1 LTLISYSAIRK
12 TVDDARVAC
21 CHPCR
26 VIPAHPGR
34 GDGLA
39 MSTISSGA
47 GAAASRSFGEPGTG
61 THIPRWVAGVAGG
74 LSLVVGIAALVW
86 PKPTL
91 LAVGLLFGVYL
102 FIWGI
107 GLLVAGIGREDVG
120 TGMRVLDVL
129 MGLLALIA
137 GLVLMVR
144 PGESVVT
151 AALVL
156 GFWWCVLGTA
166 HIISAIMVPGG
177 RLANLVWGALGLA
190 AGLIILA
197 SPEIGLATLV
207 LIVGISLIVQ
217 GVLELMVAFGGRAA

>member
-1 LTLISYSAIRK
+1 
-12 TVDDARVAC
+12 VAC

-26 VIPAHPGR
+26 VIPAHPWPV
-34 GDGLA
+34 DGLR
-39 MSTISSGA
+39 MSSISPA
-47 GAAASRSFGEPGTG
+47 GVPATTSHPFGEPATG
-61 THIPRWVAGVAGG
+61 THVPRWLAGVAGV

-86 PKPTL
+86 PGPSL
-91 LAVGLLFGVYL
+91 LVVGILFGAYL
-102 FIWGI
+102 FVWGI
-107 GLLVAGIGREDVG
+107 GLLVAGIGRPDVS
-120 TGMRVLDVL
+120 TGLRVLDVL

-166 HIISAIMVPGG
+166 HILHAILDPVG
-177 RLANLVWGALGLA
+177 RLANLLWGVLGIV

-217 GVLELMVAFGGRAA
+217 GFLELMVAFGGRAA